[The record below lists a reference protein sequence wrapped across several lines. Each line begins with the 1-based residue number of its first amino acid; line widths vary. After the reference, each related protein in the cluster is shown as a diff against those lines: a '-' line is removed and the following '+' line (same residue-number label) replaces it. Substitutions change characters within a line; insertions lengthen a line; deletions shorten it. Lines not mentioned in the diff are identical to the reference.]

1 MTIIYVLSLNM
12 RPYRFCLYIS
22 ALWMSI
28 TLNNVDVTD
37 VREDLEGIWGQ
48 KGYFG
53 GKLGEPQVK
62 VLTKKLLKKKTY
74 VIKKNIVIKLVC
86 FLKKRW
92 LQDV

>member
-37 VREDLEGIWGQ
+37 VREDLEGI
-48 KGYFG
+48 
-53 GKLGEPQVK
+53 
-62 VLTKKLLKKKTY
+62 
-74 VIKKNIVIKLVC
+74 
-86 FLKKRW
+86 
-92 LQDV
+92 